1 MSILDFLNGYKTIS
15 AFFAAYKIGLFDVL
29 SEKETSADTLANK
42 LNADETMCKLLL
54 FKLKEAQFVTEKK
67 QLWFLDEAFIKE
79 YQNID
84 RFKVQIEHEFNIYNR
99 LMHPDMIISSLKSEY
114 GNRPFDKS
122 GFTDEEQKAYDR
134 AMYGENVKLIAL
146 QLYRLLRGSHS
157 IKAVE
162 IGRSKGAILEKL
174 KELGLKFDSKSV
186 SDEAFTDYEK
196 YNTAVIFNTIHYWNE
211 SDLHKQI
218 DQWKEKLTNEAHV
231 FIIDFFYEEGDEF
244 VSNILIDWITHG
256 GIYWTVCEELNE
268 VMIALGYK
276 NTKDIQLKSIHT
288 RILQYQRDLEI
299 NL

>member
-1 MSILDFLNGYKTIS
+1 MSILDFLNGYKKIS

-42 LNADETMCKLLL
+42 LNIDETMCRLLL
-54 FKLKEAQFVTEKK
+54 FKLREAQFVTKK
-67 QLWFLDEAFIKE
+67 KRLWFLDETFIEE
-79 YQNID
+79 YNGID
-84 RFKVQIEHEFNIYNR
+84 RFKAQIEHEFNIYNR
-99 LMHPDMIISSLKSEY
+99 LMRPDLIISSLKSGY

-122 GFTDEEQKAYDR
+122 GFTDEEQMVYDR

-146 QLYRLLRGSHS
+146 QLYRLLRGDHG

-186 SDEAFTDYEK
+186 SDEAVEDSEK
-196 YNTAVIFNTIHYWNE
+196 YNTAIIFNTIHYWKE
-211 SDLHKQI
+211 SDLQKQI
-218 DQWKEKLTNEAHV
+218 DQWKEKLTNEARV

-256 GIYWTVCEELNE
+256 GIYWTVFEELNDFMS
-268 VMIALGYK
+268 VSGYK

-288 RILQYQRDLEI
+288 RMLQYQRDQET
-299 NL
+299 NV

>member
-1 MSILDFLNGYKTIS
+1 MSILDFLNGYKAIS
-15 AFFAAYKIGLFDVL
+15 AFFAAYNIGLFDVL
-29 SEKETSADTLANK
+29 SEKEASADTLANS
-42 LNADETMCKLLL
+42 LNADETMCRLL
-54 FKLKEAQFVTEKK
+54 FFKLRESHFVMEKNR
-67 QLWFLDEAFIKE
+67 LWFLDEAFIEE
-79 YQNID
+79 YRSID
-84 RFKVQIEHEFNIYNR
+84 RFKAQIDHEFNIYNR
-99 LMHPDMIISSLKSEY
+99 LMQPDMIISSLKSGY

-122 GFTDEEQKAYDR
+122 GFTDEEQATYER

-146 QLYRLLRGSHS
+146 QLYRLLRSLHG

-174 KELGLKFDSKSV
+174 KDLGLKFDSESV
-186 SDEAFTDYEK
+186 SDGAVAASEK
-196 YNTAVIFNTIHYWNE
+196 YNTAIIFNTIHYWNE

-218 DQWKEKLTNEAHV
+218 DQWKERLTNDARV

-268 VMIALGYK
+268 IMSALGYK

-288 RILQYQRDLEI
+288 RILQYQRDLEA
-299 NL
+299 NV